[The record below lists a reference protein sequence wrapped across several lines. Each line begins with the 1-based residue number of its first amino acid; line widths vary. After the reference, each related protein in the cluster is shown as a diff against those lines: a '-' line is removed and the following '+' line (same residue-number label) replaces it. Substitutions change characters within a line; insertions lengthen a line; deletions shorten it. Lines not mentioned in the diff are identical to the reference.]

1 MRCQTSYLQLSRVTI
16 CLHVWPRLV
25 CLCADLLESLTSNRP
40 GIKRGGRLQR
50 NAACGLNLLA
60 LYACVQ
66 LFRKGPS
73 VCSVIFSQKILQPFN
88 NHQPYVAQTYRDEKS
103 CLGLWGSAGHGKL
116 ERGEEENEIKDSLCF
131 CQIFSLPLFAV
142 WELARLLIWW
152 LCADLSIPPVLCSN
166 VDEDQWRQREERR
179 DAAVSS
185 DAHTH
190 TNLQCSRLHSSLST
204 ITPDCTGDSLQYT
217 FYEPFTRF
225 SALVLSLSC

>member
-1 MRCQTSYLQLSRVTI
+1 MCDPGLFVCVLTYSKVWLATDLASNEAGDCRETRHVGWI
-16 CLHVWPRLV
+16 CLRSTLV
-25 CLCADLLESLTSNRP
+25 SSFLERGPLSAVLFLVKKSFSL
-40 GIKRGGRLQR
+40 
-50 NAACGLNLLA
+50 
-60 LYACVQ
+60 
-66 LFRKGPS
+66 
-73 VCSVIFSQKILQPFN
+73 FN

>member
-16 CLHVWPRLV
+16 CLHVWPGLV

-131 CQIFSLPLFAV
+131 CQIFSLPLFAC
-142 WELARLLIWW
+142 LGARSSPHLVALRRLIDSSCSVFKCGWR
-152 LCADLSIPPVLCSN
+152 PV
-166 VDEDQWRQREERR
+166 ETERR
-179 DAAVSS
+179 ETRRCCLLRC
-185 DAHTH
+185 AHTH
-190 TNLQCSRLHSSLST
+190 T
-204 ITPDCTGDSLQYT
+204 
-217 FYEPFTRF
+217 
-225 SALVLSLSC
+225 